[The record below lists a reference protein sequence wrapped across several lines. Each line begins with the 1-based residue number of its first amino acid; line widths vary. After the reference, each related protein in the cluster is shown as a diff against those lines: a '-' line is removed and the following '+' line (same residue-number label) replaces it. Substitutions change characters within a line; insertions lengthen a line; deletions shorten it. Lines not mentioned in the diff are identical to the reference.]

1 MFVFKTTTIIFV
13 VNPSDLYID
22 HLDLSPQYLLDLFII
37 ISTDY
42 LHFGVFRSINTLNIY
57 DIIRKT
63 KLLLFFKGT
72 QSRIYYLSESLSRN

>member
-22 HLDLSPQYLLDLFII
+22 HLDFPPQYLLDLFII

-42 LHFGVFRSINTLNIY
+42 LYFGVFRSINTLNIY